1 MSTLGRTH
9 PAATSADA
17 LAAPGRK
24 GGISDNRSDNCPAG
38 TCQIQNALAH
48 IEINHSCLPNFSPT
62 MLPERLLWLPI
73 KQFLCPSFLRT
84 KFLPAT

>member
-38 TCQIQNALAH
+38 TCPIQNALAH
-48 IEINHSCLPNFSPT
+48 IN
-62 MLPERLLWLPI
+62 
-73 KQFLCPSFLRT
+73 QSFV
-84 KFLPAT
+84 FAEFQPDHVA